1 MVVRNEQLLL
11 CTNPYSI
18 LTHYV
23 TFGKTYKA
31 LHDLPRDYG
40 YNLISCLIPP
50 HKICCD
56 YKALLA
62 YLLFGTGMLRPQG
75 LCTCCFCSFSI
86 YLHGKLLFSFQF
98 HSNVTFLEQLSL
110 AMLGGIMI
118 ETQLYIF
125 TLLGVSL

>member
-1 MVVRNEQLLL
+1 MVVRNEQLFL

-40 YNLISCLIPP
+40 YDLMSCLIPP

-62 YLLFGTGMLRPQG
+62 YLCLGQACSDPRAFVHAAFALSPYIYMEKY
-75 LCTCCFCSFSI
+75 CF
-86 YLHGKLLFSFQF
+86 L
-98 HSNVTFLEQLSL
+98 SNF
-110 AMLGGIMI
+110 
-118 ETQLYIF
+118 TQMSPF
-125 TLLGVSL
+125 